1 MKRYE
6 LMYIIPSATTDE
18 IKDGVINTI
27 NTFIEKNG
35 GKIESTEKVGN
46 KKLAY
51 EIDKCTEGL
60 YVLTY
65 FEAETAAVSAITNF
79 INITEN
85 VLRHIIVGAGK

>member
-1 MKRYE
+1 
-6 LMYIIPSATTDE
+6 MYIIPSATTDE
-18 IKDGVINTI
+18 TKDAVISKVNG
-27 NTFIEKNG
+27 FIEKNG

-51 EIDKCTEGL
+51 EINKCNEGL

-65 FEAETAAVSAITNF
+65 FEAETSAISTINNF

-85 VLRHIIVGAGK
+85 VLRHIVVSAGK